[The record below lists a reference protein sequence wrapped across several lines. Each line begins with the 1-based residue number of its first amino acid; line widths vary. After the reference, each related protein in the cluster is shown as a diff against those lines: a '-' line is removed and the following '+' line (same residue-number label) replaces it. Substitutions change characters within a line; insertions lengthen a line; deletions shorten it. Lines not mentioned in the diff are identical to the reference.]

1 MLHDCIREG
10 DQQGD
15 MDYLRGASHALAALA
30 NPDLKMADA
39 VEAVQFLRGR
49 IAAGKQ
55 VPPLMWFLAKVSSG
69 YYPRD
74 AYDTYVREQEAV
86 NAE

>member
-1 MLHDCIREG
+1 MDHARDN
-10 DQQGD
+10 DPQGD
-15 MDYLRGASHALAALA
+15 ADYLRGASHALAALA

-74 AYDTYVREQEAV
+74 AYDTYVREQGVSDAQ
-86 NAE
+86 

>member
-1 MLHDCIREG
+1 MIDHARDN
-10 DQQGD
+10 DPQGD
-15 MDYLRGASHALAALA
+15 ADYLRGASHALAALA

-74 AYDTYVREQEAV
+74 AYDTYVREQEA
-86 NAE
+86 ADAK